1 MTTANDA
8 GFIFIDEGEF
18 SAISVRATESKNL
31 PPVAIG
37 SHVSSANVSLWL
49 TVEEAR
55 AVIAQ
60 LETVIEAVTNEV
72 VA

>member
-1 MTTANDA
+1 MTAANDA

-18 SAISVRATESKNL
+18 SSVSVRATGSKNL
-31 PPVAIG
+31 PPVSLG
-37 SHVSSANVSLWL
+37 VHVSSANANLWL

-60 LETVIEAVTNEV
+60 LESVIEAVEAVTV
-72 VA
+72 

>member
-1 MTTANDA
+1 MTAANDA

-18 SAISVRATESKNL
+18 SSVSVRANESKNL
-31 PPVAIG
+31 PPVSIG
-37 SHVSSANVSLWL
+37 AHVSSANLNLWL

-60 LETVIEAVTNEV
+60 LETVIEAVEAVTV
-72 VA
+72 

>member
-1 MTTANDA
+1 MTAANDA

-18 SAISVRATESKNL
+18 SSISVRATVSKNL
-31 PPVAIG
+31 PPVSFGAN
-37 SHVSSANVSLWL
+37 VSSANLSLWL

-55 AVIAQ
+55 AVVAQ

>member
-1 MTTANDA
+1 MTAANDA

-18 SAISVRATESKNL
+18 SSISVRATESKNL

-37 SHVSSANVSLWL
+37 ANVSSANVSLWL

-55 AVIAQ
+55 AVVAQ

>member
-1 MTTANDA
+1 MTAANDA

-18 SAISVRATESKNL
+18 SSISVRATVSKNL
-31 PPVAIG
+31 PPVSFGAN
-37 SHVSSANVSLWL
+37 VSSANLSLWL

-60 LETVIEAVTNEV
+60 LETVIEAVEAVTV
-72 VA
+72 